1 MAFLTFSSLL
11 AKGHSLSREPLS
23 SGGKSCPLFEVN
35 DSSGIL
41 MVPSPPQMIEEVSTR
56 KEEKT
61 TKTLVKNPAYKDWI
75 FTASPPPVSFGSERL
90 SH

>member
-1 MAFLTFSSLL
+1 
-11 AKGHSLSREPLS
+11 
-23 SGGKSCPLFEVN
+23 
-35 DSSGIL
+35 
-41 MVPSPPQMIEEVSTR
+41 MIEEVSTR